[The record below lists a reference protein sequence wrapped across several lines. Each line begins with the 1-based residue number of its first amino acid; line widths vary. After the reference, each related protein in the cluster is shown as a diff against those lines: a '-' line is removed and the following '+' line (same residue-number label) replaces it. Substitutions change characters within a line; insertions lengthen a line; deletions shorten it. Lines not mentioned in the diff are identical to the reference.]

1 MDRMDLFFPS
11 GTVQSQFDGRRARG
25 AAAFVRRALTRW
37 VLEVVCV
44 VLPIWRRDPMGPD

>member
-1 MDRMDLFFPS
+1 L
-11 GTVQSQFDGRRARG
+11 TARAG
-25 AAAFVRRALTRW
+25 ARW

>member
-11 GTVQSQFDGRRARG
+11 GTAQSQFDGRRARG
-25 AAAFVRRALTRW
+25 VRAAGARW